1 MKVSELLEKR
11 RANWNLLERLCEK
24 MEKKS
29 HRRSARNI
37 AQFAALYRA
46 ACADLAL
53 ADSYQL
59 PPAAVSY
66 LHQLVARAHN
76 QLYRSRM
83 FDFSRWSEEMFV
95 HVPARL
101 FKDNALR
108 LSFLLFWGL
117 FFLSMFLSSTYSPL
131 PDYALNVIGQE
142 QMIGFEHNFDSPIGN
157 HSPGDNVGSMAGFYI
172 WHNATIGLRCFAAG
186 LLFGVGGLFELIFN
200 AFFLGAVFGY
210 MSQLPQS
217 ENFYN
222 FVTAHGPFELTA
234 VVLSAAAGMK
244 LGFAMVMTG
253 GLTRADSLRQ
263 AGRDAMPT
271 MAAAVVLFVLAAMI
285 EGFISPSGLPY
296 EVKAAVGVFSTG
308 VLLFY
313 FVFLGYPRPDVTTV

>member
-24 MEKKS
+24 MEQKS
-29 HRRSARNI
+29 YRRSARNI

-83 FDFSRWSEEMFV
+83 FDFRRWSEEMFV

-101 FKDNALR
+101 FQDKALR
-108 LSFLLFWGL
+108 ISFFLFWGL
-117 FFLSMFLSSTYSPL
+117 FIASMFLASNYSPL
-131 PDYALNVIGQE
+131 PNYAKDVIGE
-142 QMIGFEHNFDSPIGN
+142 DQMTFFAQNFDSPIGTN
-157 HSPGDNVGSMAGFYI
+157 GPGEFAGGMAGFYI

-186 LLFGVGGLFELIFN
+186 LLFGVGGLFEMAFN

-210 MSQLPQS
+210 MTQIPQS
-217 ENFYN
+217 ENFFN

-253 GLTRADSLRQ
+253 GLTRADSLRK
-263 AGRDAMPT
+263 AGKEAMPT
-271 MAAAVVLFVLAAMI
+271 MAAAVILFVLAALV

-296 EVKAAVGVFSTG
+296 GAKAAVGVFSSG
-308 VLLFY
+308 LLIFY
-313 FVFLGYPRPDVTTV
+313 FVYLGYPRQHVTSV